1 MVRVFIHAPH
11 DFCHKM
17 TVERGSRSEKE
28 ADKYMEDIDK
38 YRGEYYHYYTGQEW
52 FDARNYDLTLNS
64 AVLGFE
70 GCGDA
75 IEDYIGIRFG
85 NDWKTR

>member
-1 MVRVFIHAPH
+1 
-11 DFCHKM
+11 
-17 TVERGSRSEKE
+17 
-28 ADKYMEDIDK
+28 MEDIDK

-70 GCGDA
+70 GCVDA